1 MTKFNNKGF
10 TYIELVLAMAII
22 SFIVLA
28 FTQLFLRS
36 SVSVESA
43 ELQTLAYNFAAD
55 KMEELRN
62 TAFAAIVNEGPA
74 DDANTQALGQAGKI
88 FQRQVI
94 VTPTASTN
102 LIQVDVIVTWI
113 EGGQNRQVQIT
124 SLIANYV

>member
-1 MTKFNNKGF
+1 MMKSNNKGF
-10 TYIELVLAMAII
+10 TYIELAIAMAII
-22 SFIVLA
+22 AFIVLA
-28 FTQLFLRS
+28 FTQLFLHS
-36 SVSVESA
+36 SVSVKSA

-62 TAFAAIVNEGPA
+62 MDFANIVDENPA

-113 EGGQNRQVQIT
+113 EGGQNQQVQIT
-124 SLIANYV
+124 SLVADYD

>member
-1 MTKFNNKGF
+1 MIKSNNKGF
-10 TYIELVLAMAII
+10 TYIELALTIAII

-36 SVSVESA
+36 SVSVEQM
-43 ELQTLAYNFAAD
+43 ELQTLAYNFTAD

-62 TAFAAIVNEGPA
+62 TAFATIVNEVPA

-94 VTPTASTN
+94 VTPTASVN

-113 EGGQNRQVQIT
+113 EGGQNQQIQIT
-124 SLIANYV
+124 SLIANY